1 MSRRRPW
8 AGTRSLQAQAL
19 DAAHPVPVH
28 GLHRA
33 SEEVGDGARVV
44 LILREGIERRSL
56 SCCIPRGLEPEVDS
70 PVVATLHALTQP
82 SHGAVD
88 ERRLRC
94 RGLDDTEPA
103 HH

>member
-56 SCCIPRGLEPEVDS
+56 SCWLMQLEDGELDHVRRKQYKVTIPCCVCW
-70 PVVATLHALTQP
+70 Q
-82 SHGAVD
+82 
-88 ERRLRC
+88 
-94 RGLDDTEPA
+94 
-103 HH
+103 